1 MIDAW
6 FGKFKVSIYLYIYI
20 YIYIYINNFLIII

>member
-6 FGKFKVSIYLYIYI
+6 FGKFKVSIYIF
-20 YIYIYINNFLIII
+20 FLIFNSVSFLILIK